1 MYTFICIDAEM
12 EPHGIHKQMVPDCF
26 SVISAYGLKGIFSGR
41 CKGQIL
47 SVGYLLGMSRQKSEQ
62 SETISCT
69 RHFFAQMRGFRLRF
83 RLCAM

>member
-26 SVISAYGLKGIFSGR
+26 SVISAYGLKVIFSGLS
-41 CKGQIL
+41 KGQIL

-62 SETISCT
+62 S
-69 RHFFAQMRGFRLRF
+69 
-83 RLCAM
+83 